1 MEGGSHLAIE
11 ENWCLISWKN
21 KSAPGQIKQ
30 YYAGHH
36 HHHNPVHRERECR
49 ATTSLTRWARG
60 NVLGWTGVGSSIKM
74 DGHFL
79 VCQAC
84 VCVCVCVHGG
94 KTVLTC
100 VTRLTTQH
108 TQPAE
113 KRSRFVNLFLLFF
126 IYLKISFTFPSLGA
140 VGTSLV

>member
-21 KSAPGQIKQ
+21 KSARGQIKQ

-84 VCVCVCVHGG
+84 VCVCVCVCTGG
-94 KTVLTC
+94 KLFW
-100 VTRLTTQH
+100 RASPDWLH
-108 TQPAE
+108 NTQPAE